1 MSQEKLQ
8 ILNMVKDG
16 KITVEKGLSL
26 IEALGESSESTN
38 TIPSGT
44 AKCLRIKVFDPNDET
59 KVNITLPLSLMK
71 FGMKFAS
78 KLSPEMKDTGL
89 TDLDLEEILAT
100 VDSGQIGKIVD
111 IDSNDGTKVEIIV
124 E

>member
-8 ILNMVKDG
+8 ILNMVKEG
-16 KITVEKGLSL
+16 KITVEEGLSL
-26 IEALGESSESTN
+26 IEALGENNENTN
-38 TIPSGT
+38 ITPSGT
-44 AKCLRIKVFDPNDET
+44 AKCLRIRVFDPNDET
-59 KVNITLPLSLMK
+59 KVNITLPLSLMR

-78 KLSPEMKDTGL
+78 KLSPEMKEAGL

-111 IDSNDGTKVEIIV
+111 VDSNDGTKVEIIV